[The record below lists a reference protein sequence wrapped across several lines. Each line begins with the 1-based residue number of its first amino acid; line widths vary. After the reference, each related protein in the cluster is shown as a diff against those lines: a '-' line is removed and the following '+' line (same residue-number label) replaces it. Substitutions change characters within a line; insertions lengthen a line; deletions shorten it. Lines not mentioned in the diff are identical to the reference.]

1 MEVESGLGLVTDS
14 LFTYFPVLMSFL
26 CLFVSFCFVLAMV
39 WEMIAPTC
47 LSYDRPNRAV

>member
-26 CLFVSFCFVLAMV
+26 VCLFHFVLSSP
-39 WEMIAPTC
+39 WFG
-47 LSYDRPNRAV
+47 R